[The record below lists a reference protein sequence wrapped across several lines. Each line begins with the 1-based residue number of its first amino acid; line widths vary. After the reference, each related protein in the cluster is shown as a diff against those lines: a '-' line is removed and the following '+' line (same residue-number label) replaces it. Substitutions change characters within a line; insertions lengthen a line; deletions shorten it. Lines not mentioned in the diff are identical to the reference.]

1 MEGWAIKAT
10 IVEACRRL
18 HARGLITATEGNVTV
33 REGDVL
39 FVTPGGVGKGTL
51 NPADIVRTD
60 LDGRPLEPG
69 PPISSETPMHVHV
82 YRRRADVRA
91 IVHAH
96 PPLAS
101 AFAAAHQRL
110 DSAVLAEG
118 VLLLGRI
125 PLVPYLAPSTEKLAA
140 AVAEAALG
148 ADGLLL
154 ANHGAVTLAG
164 TLERALVRME
174 TLEHLARTTFLA
186 RLLGGERTLRPA
198 DIEELLALRQG
209 GLYGEPPRR

>member
-33 REGDVL
+33 RDGDVL
-39 FVTPGGVGKGTL
+39 FVTPGGVSKGAL
-51 NPADIVRTD
+51 NPTDIVRTD
-60 LDGRPLEPG
+60 LEGRPIEPG
-69 PPISSETPMHVHV
+69 PQISSETPMHVHV
-82 YRRRADVRA
+82 YRRRPDVQA

-96 PPLAS
+96 PPMAS
-101 AFAAAHQRL
+101 AFAVAHQRL
-110 DSAVLAEG
+110 DAAVLAEG
-118 VLLLGRI
+118 VLLLGRV

-174 TLEHLARTTFLA
+174 TLEHLARTTFFA
-186 RLLGGERTLRPA
+186 RLLGGERALRPTE
-198 DIEELLALRQG
+198 IEELLTLRQG
-209 GLYGEPPRR
+209 GLYGEPPRG